1 MFDQIS
7 ILVKLII
14 YVFLTVK
21 ESVSQSNAFCQ
32 VNSVAKTLGAQSVIN
47 TT

>member
-21 ESVSQSNAFCQ
+21 ESASQSNAFCQ